1 MIEPEPEPEPQVPE
15 KVSFNFT
22 SYSADGET
30 EYATGVAETTG
41 ETKTFNEQQYV
52 EVEVK
57 ENSIADWVGRKFYII
72 DDAVADGTTKYPLY
86 DAEGQEAGV
95 LVAITP
101 TPTEAQQGG
110 GTDTSGD

>member
-1 MIEPEPEPEPQVPE
+1 M
-15 KVSFNFT
+15 
-22 SYSADGET
+22 
-30 EYATGVAETTG
+30 
-41 ETKTFNEQQYV
+41 
-52 EVEVK
+52 K

-72 DDAVADGTTKYPLY
+72 ADAVADGTTKYPLY

-95 LVAITP
+95 LVTITP